1 MYNLVFLVAWYDS
14 ITLLPVPQH
23 SHSSSFA
30 RVWSVWVCVQ
40 VTFLIF
46 IMFLKQNRAYWRGKS
61 TVPFK
66 LEAFFFLLI
75 LISAFLISACSFGY
89 FGKSYSFSLLTQ
101 SNPVF
106 VFLVLHKPAFSSLF
120 LVRDIQETVPDQ
132 VK

>member
-66 LEAFFFLLI
+66 LEAFFFFINPNLSFPNFCLFLWLLWKV
-75 LISAFLISACSFGY
+75 LFF
-89 FGKSYSFSLLTQ
+89 FFVTQ